1 MAKKLAVV
9 ISGAVSLGS
18 YEAGVMYEVLEAIA
32 RHNEKEAEEQQ
43 KIKIDKI
50 TGASAGGMTAAILAQ
65 NLLYDDDSLRSPYD
79 NKLYKA
85 WVEMIDIVPLL
96 QNHIDNQKRSLLG
109 VEIIERIAKELLVGD
124 DTLKQQSEGGLLKPH
139 PAASDALRVGIAMA
153 NLNGYP
159 YEIPTTGGPPFG
171 YTRFKDQMMCE
182 VQRNM
187 DGSWNLQELALVPEA
202 SGALHW
208 QAAGA
213 ISWDTLREAGISSGA
228 FPLAFPLRQ
237 ITRSGYKSSQPDN
250 RFENREGNFLYTDG
264 GVFENE
270 PVGLAHAL
278 LEGKAEATRYYLLI
292 KPGPKAASVG
302 SITPAREDL
311 LQTLFALVGAVVQQ
325 AQFQD
330 FVMERLG
337 REPGIA
343 DRLLTITSSDAI
355 LVGDVLSAF
364 SGFLEQKFRAYDY
377 NIGREIARAELKRAY
392 ENQLINFDPTADG
405 AMPKIDWVVGRN
417 DTHANLSDEE
427 KLSWSLTKQ
436 RPINSWEEAKELMQG
451 IAEGPKEHDEIE
463 DLHLLMREVRYS
475 TRQEIESQLI
485 DRLDN
490 LIDYINDTY
499 LMRADESVQKEIH
512 EAAAKWW
519 QDHLPGNIPDGL
531 LALLPDGFSQRLRES
546 IGKPLIKQLA
556 TALLRGWLKAN
567 IVNPPPGRREGQL

>member
-1 MAKKLAVV
+1 MTKNLAVV

-32 RHNEKEAEEQQ
+32 RHNEREIDEQQ

-65 NLLYDDDSLRSPYD
+65 NLLYDDGSLRSPYD
-79 NKLYKA
+79 NKLYQA

-96 QNHIDNQKRSLLG
+96 DNKFNHQKRSLLS
-109 VEIIERIAKELLVGD
+109 VEIIESIAKQLLLSD
-124 DTLKQQSEGGLLKPH
+124 KALKQQNEGGTLRPH
-139 PAASDALRVGIAMA
+139 PAASNCLRVGIAMA
-153 NLNGYP
+153 NLTGYP
-159 YEIPTTGGPPFG
+159 YEVPTTGTPPFG

-182 VQRNM
+182 VERKN
-187 DGSWNLQELALVPEA
+187 DGSWNLQELALVPNTTG
-202 SGALHW
+202 SLHW

-213 ISWDTLREAGISSGA
+213 LDWDALREAGISSGA

-237 ITRSGYKSSQPDN
+237 IKRSGLKGSQPSN
-250 RFENREGNFLYTDG
+250 RFANREGEFLYTDG

-278 LEGKAEATRYYLLI
+278 LEGKEEAARYYLLI

-302 SITPAREDL
+302 SITQEREDL

-330 FVMERLG
+330 FIMERLG
-337 REPGIA
+337 REPGIGT
-343 DRLLTITSSDAI
+343 RLLTITSSDAI

-377 NIGREIARAELKRAY
+377 NIGREIARAELKRAH
-392 ENQLINFDPTADG
+392 EKQLINFDPTADG
-405 AMPKIDWVVGRN
+405 AMPKIDWVVARN
-417 DTHANLSDEE
+417 DTHPNLSDEE

-436 RPINSWEEAKELMQG
+436 RPINSWEEAKSLMQG
-451 IAEGPKEHDEIE
+451 IAEGPDKHDEIA

-475 TRQEIESQLI
+475 TRQEIASQLV
-485 DRLDN
+485 DRLNN
-490 LIDYINDTY
+490 LIDYINDAY
-499 LMRADESVQKEIH
+499 LMRADEQIQQEVK
-512 EAAAKWW
+512 EAAEKWW
-519 QDHLPGNIPDGL
+519 HDHLPGSIPDSL
-531 LALLPDGFSQRLRES
+531 LELLPDGLSRSLRES
-546 IGKPLIKQLA
+546 IGKPLFKQLA
-556 TALLRGWLKAN
+556 TALLKGWLKAN
-567 IVNPPPGRREGQL
+567 ILNPPQ

>member
-1 MAKKLAVV
+1 MAKNLAVV

-32 RHNEKEAEEQQ
+32 RHNEKETDEQQ

-65 NLLYDDDSLRSPYD
+65 NLLYDDGNLRSPYD

-96 QNHIDNQKRSLLG
+96 NNAIEDQKRSLLG
-109 VEIIERIAKELLVGD
+109 VEIIERIAKELLVAD
-124 DTLKQQSEGGLLKPH
+124 DTLRQQNESGMLKPH
-139 PAASDALRVGIAMA
+139 PAASNTLRVGIAMA
-153 NLNGYP
+153 NLNGYV
-159 YEIPTTGGPPFG
+159 YEIPTTGNPPFG

-182 VQRNM
+182 VARNS
-187 DGSWNLQELALVPEA
+187 DGSWNLQELTLVA
-202 SGALHW
+202 DTSGGLHW

-213 ISWDTLREAGISSGA
+213 INWGTLREAGISSGA

-237 ITRSGYKSSQPDN
+237 ITRSGFRDSQPGN
-250 RFENREGNFLYTDG
+250 RFANREGDFLYTDG

-278 LEGKAEATRYYLLI
+278 LEGKADAARYYLLI
-292 KPGPKAASVG
+292 KPGPKTATVG
-302 SITPAREDL
+302 SINRKKEDL

-377 NIGREIARAELKRAY
+377 NVGREIARRELKRAY
-392 ENQLINFDPTADG
+392 ESKLINFDPTADG
-405 AMPKIDWVVGRN
+405 AMPEIDWVVGRN
-417 DTHANLSDEE
+417 DTDPNLSNEE
-427 KLSWSLTKQ
+427 KLNWSLTRN
-436 RPINSWEEAKELMQG
+436 RPIRSWEDAKSLMQG
-451 IAEGPKEHDEIE
+451 IAEGPLKHDEIA
-463 DLHLLMREVRYS
+463 DLHVLMREVRLS
-475 TRQEIESQLI
+475 TREEIDAQLV
-485 DRLDN
+485 DRLNN

-499 LMRADESVQKEIH
+499 LMRADENIQQEIN
-512 EAAAKWW
+512 EAAKKWW
-519 QDHLPGNIPDGL
+519 QDHLPGNIPNPL
-531 LALLPDGFSQRLRES
+531 LELLPDGLSRSLRES
-546 IGKPLIKQLA
+546 IGKPLFKQLA
-556 TALLRGWLKAN
+556 TALLKGWLKAN
-567 IVNPPPGRREGQL
+567 ILNPPAQNDRS